1 MSKTILA
8 LLLTIGAAAGHADT
22 LLLDGVETNAQS
34 ASLRPARGMSME
46 RVESAFG
53 APTNRHA
60 AIGEPPITRWDYP
73 GFAVYFEYQHVIHS
87 VVAR

>member
-1 MSKTILA
+1 
-8 LLLTIGAAAGHADT
+8 
-22 LLLDGVETNAQS
+22 
-34 ASLRPARGMSME
+34 ME

-60 AIGEPPITRWDYP
+60 AVGDPPITRWDYP